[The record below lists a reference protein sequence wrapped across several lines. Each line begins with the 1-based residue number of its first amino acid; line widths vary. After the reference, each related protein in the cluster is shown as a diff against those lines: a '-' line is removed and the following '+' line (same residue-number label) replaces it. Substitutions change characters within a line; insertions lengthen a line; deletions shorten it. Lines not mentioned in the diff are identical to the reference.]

1 MARRIIILAILLGGL
16 LSSSGLPF
24 RSARA
29 GDDPPPAQ
37 QPADPPA
44 QAEPDPAEPEPQEP
58 VADEPRDPDSG
69 KEDPDK
75 VKEEKIKPRLRP
87 SSDEEERAYKRQATR
102 NDPFLNPLIRLSTE
116 PSEAGGY
123 NPRDHILKRGYN
135 DLQRF
140 VVQAPEGKVQGFLTI
155 HSREHELPLLGR
167 VMDIVKLCEYEPS
180 CRIEMQVQL
189 DSLQPTVTEVI
200 RTDDN
205 RSQSAMD
212 LQLQESLR
220 AEYLFDR
227 VTIRQNVSG
236 ITGLDRERMLPFS
249 FDIMQLDSLV
259 RSLNFS
265 SGDWPLEAWMFDPER
280 RMSVP
285 LLIEAPRR
293 VQMSSAEPVIYQ
305 CWEIRVRVGNENW
318 TYWLERLEPNRIV
331 RFSDP
336 RHTYTLMSY
345 TAGE

>member
-1 MARRIIILAILLGGL
+1 MARRIIILAILLAGL
-16 LSSSGLPF
+16 LVSSGLPL
-24 RSARA
+24 RTARA
-29 GDDPPPAQ
+29 QEDPPPPE

-44 QAEPDPAEPEPQEP
+44 QAEPEPEPDDP
-58 VADEPRDPDSG
+58 STADPQDPAG
-69 KEDPDK
+69 GEVNPDK
-75 VKEEKIKPRLRP
+75 EQDEKIRPRHRP
-87 SSDEEERAYKRQATR
+87 SSDEEERTYKRQATR

-140 VVQAPEGKVQGFLTI
+140 VVQNAEGKVQGFLTI
-155 HSREHELPLLGR
+155 HSKEEELPLLGR
-167 VMDIVKLCEYEPS
+167 VMNIVKLCEYEPS

-189 DSLQPTVTEVI
+189 DALQPNVTQII
-200 RTDDN
+200 RTDEN
-205 RSQSAMD
+205 RSQAALD

-249 FDIMQLDSLV
+249 FDIMQMDSLV
-259 RSLNFS
+259 RSLNFGDS
-265 SGDWPLEAWMFDPER
+265 DWPLEAWMFDPER

-285 LLIEAPRR
+285 LMIEAPSR
-293 VQMSSAEPVIYQ
+293 VQMTSAEPVIYQ
-305 CWEIRVRVGNENW
+305 CWEIRVRVGNETW
-318 TYWLERLEPNRIV
+318 TYWLERLDPNRIV

-345 TAGE
+345 TQGQ